1 MTDVVLEYMLYAS
14 APLVEA
20 VYETTLKGKRLDSPN
35 DAEMLDLVR
44 KTTWYEITFVL
55 DTGIRTM
62 MESAVKN
69 GNIASGYEKQSKKIS
84 KKLEDYCMSEQ

>member
-1 MTDVVLEYMLYAS
+1 
-14 APLVEA
+14 
-20 VYETTLKGKRLDSPN
+20 
-35 DAEMLDLVR
+35 MLDLVR

-69 GNIASGYEKQSKKIS
+69 GNIASEYEKQSKKIS
-84 KKLEDYCMSEQ
+84 K